1 MPSDGPRDYEV
12 GYCRPPIG
20 SRFKKGNN
28 ANPNGRPGKPKDLAS
43 LLKRALDRRATF
55 VEHGTRR
62 RLTKREIVIAQ
73 LVEKCAG
80 ADLRATK
87 LLLDMLQK
95 LERGVPA
102 APGDPTSSAADE
114 DVYAQIR
121 AKLARLAQARGVEP
135 PGADPPESA
144 EAAQP
149 GSKEAAPGDPLSSAA
164 DEGVYAQIRAKLARL
179 ALARVWHC
187 PAPTRRKAQR
197 RRNLARKRMQG

>member
-43 LLKRALDRRATF
+43 LLKRALDRRATL

-95 LERGVPA
+95 LERGAPA
-102 APGDPTSSAADE
+102 APGETASSAADE
-114 DVYAQIR
+114 DVYAQVR
-121 AKLARLAQARGVEP
+121 AKLARLALEKGVGL
-135 PGADPPESA
+135 PGADPSQST

-149 GSKEAAPGDPLSSAA
+149 GSKEDACSKKD
-164 DEGVYAQIRAKLARL
+164 D
-179 ALARVWHC
+179 
-187 PAPTRRKAQR
+187 
-197 RRNLARKRMQG
+197 